1 MTEKIIKRITKTP
14 DSEEILLG
22 IDYGEHKIGLAFGR
36 SDVVMPIKIV
46 NAKDRDSAIKE
57 IIQIAKTNHVTKLVI
72 GLPLSFDKKEN
83 LQSKTVRQF
92 TKLLN
97 HYLKLPFEFIDEYGT
112 SDDAQGYLVL
122 SGTTKNRRDMDDA
135 IAAALILKRYYNN
148 KA

>member
-1 MTEKIIKRITKTP
+1 MTEAIVKRPANPKST
-14 DSEEILLG
+14 EEILLG
-22 IDYGEHKIGLAFGR
+22 IDYGEHKVGLAFGR
-36 SDVVMPIKIV
+36 SDVVMPLKIV
-46 NAKDRDSAIKE
+46 GAKDRDAALKE
-57 IIQIAKTNHVTKLVI
+57 IIQVAKTNHVTKLVI

-83 LQSKTVRQF
+83 AQSKAVRQF

-122 SGTTKNRRDMDDA
+122 AGATKNRREMDDA

-148 KA
+148 KT

>member
-1 MTEKIIKRITKTP
+1 MTESIVKRPTNLKP
-14 DSEEILLG
+14 AEEILLG
-22 IDYGEHKIGLAFGR
+22 IDYGEHKVGLAFGR
-36 SDVVMPIKIV
+36 SDVVMPLKIV
-46 NAKDRDSAIKE
+46 GAKDRDAALKE
-57 IIQIAKTNHVTKLVI
+57 IIQVAKTNHVTKLVI

-83 LQSKTVRQF
+83 AQSKAVRQF

-122 SGTTKNRRDMDDA
+122 AGATKNRRDLDDA

-148 KA
+148 KT